1 MKKIIF
7 FIITMIFLISCQSL
21 EKKETLKV
29 NIVRENRENEKI
41 KVYLYSYDERIA
53 DKAATLLLEKEI
65 ELSGKESTTNFLV
78 PKETVED
85 TYYIVLDRG
94 DSYMLDYSN
103 GGIEKLKIDGIN
115 KVKIIRI
122 DKQQK

>member
-7 FIITMIFLISCQSL
+7 FIITMIFLISCQNL

-29 NIVRENRENEKI
+29 NIIRENIENEKI
-41 KVYLYSYDERIA
+41 KIYLYSYDSRIA

-65 ELSGKESTTNFLV
+65 ELSGKENITELLV
-78 PKETVED
+78 PKETGED

-122 DKQQK
+122 DKK